1 MNVNTSYQ
9 DSLFNIESEKL
20 DEECGIFGVYNV
32 RNASYECFLG
42 LQNLQH
48 RGQEACGIVS
58 CESILNQKTGCYE
71 RKIYEVL
78 GVGEV
83 SEVFIKNRV
92 GNSDGIHFESSLPGR
107 IAMGHVRYSTSGKKQ
122 DGKNI
127 QPVSGKFAD
136 GKDLVVAHNGNFIDL
151 DDAKKTLEEAGI
163 HCVTSMDTEIILHM
177 ILLSKEV
184 GIIDK
189 IRDALSKVRGA
200 YSLLIMYDGMMI
212 GIRDPHGVRPLV
224 FGEIKKDK
232 SYFLSSETCAL
243 DIVGA
248 KCIST
253 IQPGGIIVIKDDHY
267 TMFELFSK
275 KKSHK
280 FCLFEYIYFLRP
292 DSVND
297 GLSVYNLRKKMG
309 AKLSEESSVEADIV
323 VPVPDSGIPAA
334 LGYSEHSGIK
344 FEMGIVRNHYIGR
357 TFLKPSNESRNSDL
371 HIKHN
376 ANKFVIDGKKVIVVD
391 DSMVRGNTSRKIVK
405 MLKDA
410 GAKEVHMRI
419 ACPEIKFSC
428 LYGIDTPD
436 LKELIS
442 NEQGDVEKIREYLGL
457 DSLSF
462 LTLDGLYSAVKGD
475 SYSHDHKSDLE
486 FDVSGFCDACFT
498 GKYFI

>member
-1 MNVNTSYQ
+1 M
-9 DSLFNIESEKL
+9 
-20 DEECGIFGVYNV
+20 
-32 RNASYECFLG
+32 
-42 LQNLQH
+42 
-48 RGQEACGIVS
+48 
-58 CESILNQKTGCYE
+58 
-71 RKIYEVL
+71 
-78 GVGEV
+78 
-83 SEVFIKNRV
+83 
-92 GNSDGIHFESSLPGR
+92 
-107 IAMGHVRYSTSGKKQ
+107 
-122 DGKNI
+122 
-127 QPVSGKFAD
+127 
-136 GKDLVVAHNGNFIDL
+136 
-151 DDAKKTLEEAGI
+151 
-163 HCVTSMDTEIILHM
+163 
-177 ILLSKEV
+177 
-184 GIIDK
+184 
-189 IRDALSKVRGA
+189 
-200 YSLLIMYDGMMI
+200 
-212 GIRDPHGVRPLV
+212 
-224 FGEIKKDK
+224 
-232 SYFLSSETCAL
+232 
-243 DIVGA
+243 
-248 KCIST
+248 
-253 IQPGGIIVIKDDHY
+253 
-267 TMFELFSK
+267 
-275 KKSHK
+275 
-280 FCLFEYIYFLRP
+280 
-292 DSVND
+292 ND

-357 TFLKPSNESRNSDL
+357 TFLKPSNESRNSYL